1 MSDAVFSLVPVDRGN
16 AALVGDVFRT
26 AYGDAFPV
34 AYVYQPDALL
44 QEISQGRLAA
54 ALALDGENRAAGY
67 VSMFKNAPNQNLW
80 EAGNLVVVPDYKQ
93 TDVSSLLFAAYFNGV
108 LNAGA
113 TSDGLLGEAVCC
125 HYFTQVGNIKSGA
138 SDVALELDQL
148 DGPSF
153 IGNRTGS
160 ARVSC
165 VLGFLENNAPDSPIY
180 IPAIYA
186 PILKKL
192 LQPLHPRTVL
202 HDPAPLPATGTTR
215 RDERYYASVQTWKI
229 FVYSIGADWQDFA
242 AGVLA
247 EAKRRGVVSLQI
259 ILNMACPQ
267 MDAAVQ
273 VLKSQGFFFGGLAPR
288 WFGSDGLLM
297 QQVLGQE
304 TEYEH
309 IKLYSATAKEI
320 LAWIQAERAA
330 ISAGT
335 GT

>member
-1 MSDAVFSLVPVDRGN
+1 
-16 AALVGDVFRT
+16 
-26 AYGDAFPV
+26 
-34 AYVYQPDALL
+34 
-44 QEISQGRLAA
+44 
-54 ALALDGENRAAGY
+54 
-67 VSMFKNAPNQNLW
+67 
-80 EAGNLVVVPDYKQ
+80 
-93 TDVSSLLFAAYFNGV
+93 
-108 LNAGA
+108 
-113 TSDGLLGEAVCC
+113 
-125 HYFTQVGNIKSGA
+125 VGNIKSGA
-138 SDVALELDQL
+138 SDVAIELDQL

-186 PILKKL
+186 PILEKL
-192 LQPLHPRTVL
+192 LQPLHPRIVL
-202 HDPAPLPATGTTR
+202 RDSAPLPATGTTQ

-229 FVYSIGADWQDFA
+229 FVYSIGADWQEFA
-242 AGVLA
+242 TELLS
-247 EAKRRGVVSLQI
+247 EARRRGVVSLQI

-267 MDAAVQ
+267 LDAAVQ
-273 VLKSQGFFFGGLAPR
+273 VLKSHGFFFGGLAPR

-309 IKLYSATAKEI
+309 IKLYSAAAKEI
-320 LAWIQAERAA
+320 LAWIQAERATM
-330 ISAGT
+330 SAGT